1 MKRGFRK
8 LVALV
13 LLGCALSLAAVRA
26 TAAGLPELIVEA
38 PAELAGLAET
48 VRRFDPERLRPAMR
62 LVGLED
68 PGPPIRVI
76 LAPEN
81 SPTALSTP
89 AWVSGFAAAGRAE
102 EPIVVLLP
110 ARVPRYPDGNLA
122 ELLQHEVAHV
132 LITRAAGGRAVPR
145 WFHEGLAMAAS
156 RGTGL
161 EDRTRMALA
170 VLVDGSLPL
179 GSLDR
184 AFQAGPPATHKA
196 YALSRDFVETLLR
209 RHGEAA
215 AARILAEVARDQT
228 FEAAFAASTGESLA
242 EVETSY
248 WRRRTFWN
256 RWVPVLSSSAALWI
270 AITMLALVAFRR
282 RRQWDEARRAQWD
295 QEEALAAPARTAP
308 GNDDLV
314 N

>member
-1 MKRGFRK
+1 M
-8 LVALV
+8 AL
-13 LLGCALSLAAVRA
+13 ASAPAA
-26 TAAGLPELIVEA
+26 AAGGLPELRVEA
-38 PAELAGLAET
+38 PPELAGLAET

-68 PGPPIRVI
+68 PGPPIRVV
-76 LAPEN
+76 LAPEK

-89 AWVSGFAAAGRAE
+89 PWVSGFAAAGSAG
-102 EPIVVLLP
+102 EPLVVLLP
-110 ARVPRYPDGNLA
+110 ERVPRYPDGNLA

-132 LITRAAGGRAVPR
+132 LITRAAGGRPVPR

-156 RGTGL
+156 RGAGL
-161 EDRTRMALA
+161 EDRTRVALA

-179 GSLDR
+179 RSLDR
-184 AFQAGPPATHKA
+184 AFAAGPPATHKA

-209 RHGEAA
+209 RYGEEVG
-215 AARILAEVARDQT
+215 ARILAGIASDQP
-228 FEAAFAASTGESLA
+228 FEAAFAAATGDDLET
-242 EVETSY
+242 VETSY

-256 RWVPVLSSSAALWI
+256 RWVPVLSSSAVLWI
-270 AITMLALVAFRR
+270 AITMLALLAFRR
-282 RRQWDEARRAQWD
+282 RRQRDEARRAQWD
-295 QEEALAAPARTAP
+295 QEEAIAALARAVP

>member
-1 MKRGFRK
+1 
-8 LVALV
+8 VV
-13 LLGCALSLAAVRA
+13 CALATASGLAAA
-26 TAAGLPELIVEA
+26 DLPELLVEA
-38 PAELAGLAET
+38 PPELAGLAET
-48 VRRFDPERLRPAMR
+48 VRRFDPELLRPAMR

-68 PGPPIRVI
+68 PGPPIRVV
-76 LAPEN
+76 LAPES

-89 AWVSGFAAAGRAE
+89 AWISGFAASSRAE
-102 EPIVVLLP
+102 EPVVVLLP

-132 LITRAAGGRAVPR
+132 LITRAAGGRPVPR

-156 RGTGL
+156 RGAGL
-161 EDRTRMALA
+161 EDRTRVALA

-179 GSLDR
+179 RSLDR
-184 AFQAGPPATHKA
+184 AFPEGPPAAHKA

-209 RHGEAA
+209 RHGQAA
-215 AARILAEVARDQT
+215 AARILAGVARGQSFDQ
-228 FEAAFAASTGESLA
+228 AFAAATGETLA
-242 EVETSY
+242 AVEASF

-270 AITMLALVAFRR
+270 GITMLALVAFRR
-282 RRQWDEARRAQWD
+282 RQQRDQARRAQWD
-295 QEEALAAPARTAP
+295 EEEEVAALARAARA
-308 GNDDLV
+308 NDDLV